1 MVIGVGEMLTDP
13 IADMLNRIRNG
24 IVAKQEMVPVPASKT
39 KIAIAE
45 VLRQEGFI
53 KDFEVVSEGVKR
65 SIRLRLAYG
74 GRREPV
80 ISGLRRV
87 SKPGLRVYVQKRE
100 IPRVYGGLGIAI
112 LSTPMGVMT
121 GQEAWRHRM
130 GGEILCYVW

>member
-1 MVIGVGEMLTDP
+1 LVIGVGEMLTDP

-45 VLRQEGFI
+45 VLRHEGFI
-53 KDFEVVSEGVKR
+53 KEFEVVSEGVKR
-65 SIRLRLAYG
+65 TIRLRLAYG
-74 GRREPV
+74 GRKEPA

-112 LSTPMGVMT
+112 ISTPIGVMT
-121 GQEAWRHRM
+121 GQEAWRHRV

>member
-1 MVIGVGEMLTDP
+1 MLTDP

-45 VLRQEGFI
+45 VLKQEGFI

-65 SIRLRLAYG
+65 NIRLRLSYS
-74 GRREPV
+74 GRKEPA

-112 LSTPMGVMT
+112 LSTPRGVMT
-121 GQEAWRHRM
+121 GQEAWRHRV

>member
-1 MVIGVGEMLTDP
+1 MLTDP

-74 GRREPV
+74 GRKEPV

-112 LSTPMGVMT
+112 LSTPLGVMT
-121 GQEAWRHRM
+121 GQEAWRQRV

>member
-1 MVIGVGEMLTDP
+1 MLTDP
-13 IADMLNRIRNG
+13 IADMLNRIRNA
-24 IVAKQEMVPVPASKT
+24 IVAKQEVVPVPASKT

-53 KDFEVVSEGVKR
+53 RDFEVVSEGAKR
-65 SIRLRLAYG
+65 TIRLQLAYG
-74 GRREPV
+74 GRKEPA

-121 GQEAWRHRM
+121 GQDAWRQRV

>member
-1 MVIGVGEMLTDP
+1 MLTDP
-13 IADMLNRIRNG
+13 IADMLNRIRNA
-24 IVAKQEMVPVPASKT
+24 IVAKQDLVPVPASKT

-53 KDFEVVSEGVKR
+53 RDFEVVSEGVKR
-65 SIRLRLAYG
+65 NLSLRLAYG
-74 GRREPV
+74 GRKEPA

-121 GQEAWRHRM
+121 GQEAWRHRV

>member
-1 MVIGVGEMLTDP
+1 MLTDP
-13 IADMLNRIRNG
+13 VADMLNRIRNA
-24 IVAKQEMVPVPASKT
+24 ITAKQELVPVPASKT

-53 KDFEVVSEGVKR
+53 RDFEVISEGAKR

-74 GRREPV
+74 GRKEPA

-121 GQEAWRHRM
+121 GQEAWRHHV

>member
-1 MVIGVGEMLTDP
+1 MLTDP
-13 IADMLNRIRNG
+13 IADMLNRIRNA
-24 IVAKQEMVPVPASKT
+24 IVAKQDVVPVPASKT
-39 KIAIAE
+39 KLAIAE

-53 KDFEVVSEGVKR
+53 RDFEVVSEGAKR

-74 GRREPV
+74 GRKEPA

-112 LSTPMGVMT
+112 LSTPLGVMT
-121 GQEAWRHRM
+121 GQEAWRQRV